1 VGSPVTITRA
11 DPPAEAIA
19 AAEAVAQASGLDVG
33 GVEMLVDDR
42 DGTLRFFDFNGMSN
56 FVADAPELLGFDPH
70 ERLVDFLLDQITTR
84 AKAA

>member
-1 VGSPVTITRA
+1 
-11 DPPAEAIA
+11 
-19 AAEAVAQASGLDVG
+19 
-33 GVEMLVDDR
+33 MLVDDR